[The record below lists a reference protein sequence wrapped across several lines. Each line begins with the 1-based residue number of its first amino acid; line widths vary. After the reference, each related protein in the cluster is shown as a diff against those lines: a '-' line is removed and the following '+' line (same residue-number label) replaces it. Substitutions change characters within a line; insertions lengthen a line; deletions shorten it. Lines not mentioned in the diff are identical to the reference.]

1 MDWGFL
7 FAAATSLVTFALLF
21 QPWLSASGSGGEAR
35 SDAFGRVTGVTN
47 GFDEWSVSKFRE
59 MNISGAWGLL
69 AAAAA
74 VVTVFAALAQA
85 RTRTRALAHLV
96 MGSSV
101 AVAVLVLI
109 SLLYLDARGPE
120 LRTLIDPGEGFGSGW
135 LRRIFDEGGTAAP
148 GAGEQRMAAAGLTS
162 VALLAGVLSSA
173 AAVAAVAQGTRRY
186 GLSPMRALSWL
197 VTPLPTAP
205 TSAPAVAEAPRPAA
219 QPAPEDAERVL
230 WDELVFDDDLIA
242 NVTWVRNTNP
252 PRGESSAH
260 SSKTSTPVLIR

>member
-1 MDWGFL
+1 VDWGFL
-7 FAAATSLVTFALLF
+7 FAAATNAVTFALLF
-21 QPWLSASGSGGEAR
+21 QPWLSASGSGGQVR

-74 VVTVFAALAQA
+74 VVTVFAAVAQV
-85 RTRTRALAHLV
+85 RSRSRALAALV

-101 AVAVLVLI
+101 AVTVLVLI
-109 SLLYLDARGPE
+109 CLLYLDAKGPE

-135 LRRIFDEGGTAAP
+135 LRRIFDEDGTAVS
-148 GAGEQRMAAAGLTS
+148 GAGEQRMAGAGLTS

-173 AAVAAVAQGTRRY
+173 AAVAAVAQGARRY
-186 GLSPMRALSWL
+186 GLSTMRALSWL
-197 VTPLPTAP
+197 VTPLPTETTP
-205 TSAPAVAEAPRPAA
+205 PPAAAEAPRTAV
-219 QPAPEDAERVL
+219 QPTPDAAERVL

-242 NVTWVRNTNP
+242 NVTWVRNTSTS
-252 PRGESSAH
+252 GSETSAH
-260 SSKTSTPVLIR
+260 RSAPVLTR

>member
-1 MDWGFL
+1 VDWGFL
-7 FAAATSLVTFALLF
+7 FAAATNAVTFALLF
-21 QPWLSASGSGGEAR
+21 QPWLSASGSGGQVR

-74 VVTVFAALAQA
+74 VVTVFAAVAQV
-85 RTRTRALAHLV
+85 RSRSRALAALV

-101 AVAVLVLI
+101 AVTVLVLI
-109 SLLYLDARGPE
+109 CLLYLDAKGPE

-135 LRRIFDEGGTAAP
+135 LRRIFDEDGTAVS
-148 GAGEQRMAAAGLTS
+148 GAGEQRMAGAGLTS

-173 AAVAAVAQGTRRY
+173 AAVAAVAQGARRY
-186 GLSPMRALSWL
+186 GLSTMRALSWL
-197 VTPLPTAP
+197 VTPLPTETP
-205 TSAPAVAEAPRPAA
+205 PPAAAEAPRAA
-219 QPAPEDAERVL
+219 VQPTPDAAERVL

-242 NVTWVRNTNP
+242 NVTWVRNTSTS
-252 PRGESSAH
+252 GSETSAH
-260 SSKTSTPVLIR
+260 RSAPVLTR